1 MELNEKN
8 LGITDSI
15 NLTSIRAKK
24 KALMLRVGG
33 LGDCL
38 ILTPVAKQ
46 LHKKGYSV
54 DYFVGS
60 PTGEV
65 FELISGLPYFNSVK
79 EISRVGNS
87 IDAVK
92 DEDGHYVSVEIL
104 KKNYDEVFD
113 FKFSVEANR
122 AGINKTEG
130 WRDTLNSNYMNWV
143 DLSLAWANFDWT
155 KISDEDK
162 RPELTYNS
170 VVYDEWAEKL
180 VPDNVIGIQLQA
192 STLIR
197 TWYKSGDLPDRIYK
211 EFPDHSVLIFTNGWQ
226 LMNKYGTVSIHIPDK
241 LNPLICS
248 AALLK
253 RCSIFISADSGFSH
267 VAEALNIPT
276 IGIYTTVPAWTRTK
290 YYKYAH
296 SLNTDVE
303 CHPCFELNMFCPIER
318 KNALDKLTD
327 REKDIIKSSE
337 ENISIF
343 DVARKYSTAP
353 RAIEMELQSARQRL
367 DALSAVEPACVKSI
381 TIDMI
386 INKVHEII
394 PTLRKL

>member
-113 FKFSVEANR
+113 FKFSVEAN
-122 AGINKTEG
+122 
-130 WRDTLNSNYMNWV
+130 
-143 DLSLAWANFDWT
+143 
-155 KISDEDK
+155 
-162 RPELTYNS
+162 
-170 VVYDEWAEKL
+170 
-180 VPDNVIGIQLQA
+180 
-192 STLIR
+192 
-197 TWYKSGDLPDRIYK
+197 
-211 EFPDHSVLIFTNGWQ
+211 
-226 LMNKYGTVSIHIPDK
+226 
-241 LNPLICS
+241 
-248 AALLK
+248 
-253 RCSIFISADSGFSH
+253 
-267 VAEALNIPT
+267 
-276 IGIYTTVPAWTRTK
+276 
-290 YYKYAH
+290 
-296 SLNTDVE
+296 
-303 CHPCFELNMFCPIER
+303 
-318 KNALDKLTD
+318 
-327 REKDIIKSSE
+327 
-337 ENISIF
+337 
-343 DVARKYSTAP
+343 
-353 RAIEMELQSARQRL
+353 
-367 DALSAVEPACVKSI
+367 
-381 TIDMI
+381 
-386 INKVHEII
+386 
-394 PTLRKL
+394 